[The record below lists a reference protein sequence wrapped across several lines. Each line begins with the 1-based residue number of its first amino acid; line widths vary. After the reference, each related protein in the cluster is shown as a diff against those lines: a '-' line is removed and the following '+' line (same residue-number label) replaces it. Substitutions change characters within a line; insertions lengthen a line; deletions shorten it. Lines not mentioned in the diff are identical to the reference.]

1 MALGTRFKLSQTG
14 LQFVQDA
21 CAGRARGAAAGTAPV
36 WEIFALRRLHRFP
49 GPSLG
54 CHDRNGVLPRE
65 GPRGG
70 PSYPLKPHCASSV
83 GRVVA
88 PARTQ
93 GPQRVVRRGIDVG
106 VGVLATTQP
115 HHQAEHHA
123 VVAVQYLV
131 QVSVVTQRR
140 SDRASSSLIKC
151 SRKHFPNSAPAA
163 ETRGLLAFLAAFL
176 PEGNSNLAPTVRFTM
191 TGRPSRA

>member
-54 CHDRNGVLPRE
+54 CHGRNGVLPRE

-70 PSYPLKPHCASSV
+70 LVTRSSHTAPPQLAASSLQHALR
-83 GRVVA
+83 GRN
-88 PARTQ
+88 
-93 GPQRVVRRGIDVG
+93 
-106 VGVLATTQP
+106 
-115 HHQAEHHA
+115 
-123 VVAVQYLV
+123 
-131 QVSVVTQRR
+131 
-140 SDRASSSLIKC
+140 ASC
-151 SRKHFPNSAPAA
+151 AA
-163 ETRGLLAFLAAFL
+163 A
-176 PEGNSNLAPTVRFTM
+176 
-191 TGRPSRA
+191 

>member
-54 CHDRNGVLPRE
+54 CHGRNGVLPRE

-131 QVSVVTQRR
+131 QVSVAVLSVGAIAPAHLSSNVRESTFRTVRRLRKRAVYWHFLRR
-140 SDRASSSLIKC
+140 SCPK
-151 SRKHFPNSAPAA
+151 
-163 ETRGLLAFLAAFL
+163 ETVIWRRLFDL
-176 PEGNSNLAPTVRFTM
+176 R
-191 TGRPSRA
+191 